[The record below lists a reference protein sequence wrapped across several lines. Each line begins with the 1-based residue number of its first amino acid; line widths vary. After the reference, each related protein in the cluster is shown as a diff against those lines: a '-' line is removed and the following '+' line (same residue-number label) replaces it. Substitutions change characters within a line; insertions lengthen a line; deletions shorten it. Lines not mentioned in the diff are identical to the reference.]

1 MTEETKAPEA
11 EAVAPE
17 AEAAPGLSLNDLVSV
32 SRIIDLAVKRGAF
45 NASEAAQVG
54 AVWNRVAAFLETVAP
69 QKAAGDEAAAD
80 EAPAA
85 EAAEGDA

>member
-11 EAVAPE
+11 EAE
-17 AEAAPGLSLNDLVSV
+17 TTEAAPGLSLNDLVSV

-45 NASEAAQVG
+45 NANEAAQVG

-69 QKAAGDEAAAD
+69 AKASGEEE

-85 EAAEGDA
+85 EAAEGEA

>member
-11 EAVAPE
+11 EAE
-17 AEAAPGLSLNDLVSV
+17 TTEAAPGLSLNDLVSV

-69 QKAAGDEAAAD
+69 QKAAGDEATE
-80 EAPAA
+80 EAPAT
-85 EAAEGDA
+85 EAPEGDA

>member
-11 EAVAPE
+11 EAST

-69 QKAAGDEAAAD
+69 AKAAGEDEAA
-80 EAPAA
+80 ESPAA
-85 EAAEGDA
+85 EAPEGDA

>member
-11 EAVAPE
+11 EAE
-17 AEAAPGLSLNDLVSV
+17 TTEAAPGLSLNDLVSV

-69 QKAAGDEAAAD
+69 AKAAGDEATE
-80 EAPAA
+80 EAPAT
-85 EAAEGDA
+85 EAPEGDA

>member
-11 EAVAPE
+11 EAE
-17 AEAAPGLSLNDLVSV
+17 TTQAAPGLSLNDLVSV

-45 NASEAAQVG
+45 NANEAAQVG

-69 QKAAGDEAAAD
+69 AKASGEEAAE

-85 EAAEGDA
+85 EAAEGEA

>member
-17 AEAAPGLSLNDLVSV
+17 VEAAPGLSLNDLVSV

-69 QKAAGDEAAAD
+69 QKAAGDEATE

-85 EAAEGDA
+85 EAPEGDA